1 MHIIYFPI
9 ALLFLAERIWKYA
22 LVEKFFNDLSPL
34 PLQGMGK
41 EEISILQPILSGD
54 PTLWTCLEGNLQM
67 KTSYQIEFL
76 WLLDENDRVGLDG
89 CQKLITAYPNCRIRL
104 ISLPLPPDGI
114 SPKTFKLICG
124 LKEAVG
130 NIIVVLDDDT
140 ILPDNGLEKCIP
152 YLDKPQI
159 GLAFGLPYYINF
171 SNFWSSL
178 VSCFVNGNSLL
189 TYIPYTFLMPP
200 FTINGMFYAIKREV
214 LEQVGGFSGLESA
227 ICDDYAIA
235 QRFRSRGYQLAQTP
249 LRHGISTQVETADRY
264 FNIINRWFIF
274 PQASIMRSASMG
286 ELGLFY
292 SLVLLPNFFPLLMV
306 VYLVLFPSVYGV
318 AIGLVYFGF
327 NAYTIFHFNRKYLN
341 NATPNNQIIWIL
353 VSQILLPFQIVWSL
367 VSPRQINW
375 RGHIMEVDGEGG
387 FKFVRRRCESLS
399 EE

>member
-1 MHIIYFPI
+1 MNIIYFAI

-22 LVEKFFNDLSPL
+22 MVEKFFQQLTPPNKAKDES
-34 PLQGMGK
+34 
-41 EEISILQPILSGD
+41 ISILQPILSGD
-54 PTLWTCLEGNLQM
+54 PTLWTCLDRNLQM
-67 KTSYQIEFL
+67 KTSYQLEFI
-76 WLLDENDRVGLDG
+76 WLLDESDRIGLEG

-104 ISLPLPPDGI
+104 ISLPPPPDGI

-124 LKEAVG
+124 LQSATG

-189 TYIPYTFLMPP
+189 TYIPYTFLIQP
-200 FTINGMFYAIKREV
+200 FTINGMFYAIKRDV
-214 LEQVGGFSGLESA
+214 LERVGGFSGLETA

-235 QRFRSRGYQLAQTP
+235 KRFRSQGYQLAQTP
-249 LRHGISTQVETADRY
+249 LRHGINTQVDTASHY

-274 PQASIMRSASMG
+274 PQASIMRSASLG
-286 ELGLFY
+286 ELSLFY
-292 SLVLLPNFFPLLMV
+292 SLVLFPNFFPLIIV
-306 VYLVLFPSVYGV
+306 VFLFLFPGGYAV
-318 AIGLVYFGF
+318 AIALAYFSF
-327 NAYTIFHFNRKYLN
+327 NAYMIFQFNRKYLN
-341 NATPNNQIIWIL
+341 DATPPSKIIWIL
-353 VSQILLPFQIVWSL
+353 LSQILLPFQILGSL
-367 VSPRQINW
+367 LSPRQINW
-375 RGHIMEVDGEGG
+375 RGHIMEIDSKGG
-387 FKFVRRRCESLS
+387 FKFVRRRCESVG